1 MAPTEE
7 ERAHWISVGRQIE
20 REQSQALI
28 EAEFD
33 RRAELLR
40 KEWEHELPVA
50 GDGRARVLGG
60 IYAETPPATPRLP
73 PPPRTGV
80 CADNQRQAQG
90 GARACETCSSLHA
103 QVASL
108 QEQLATSHLKAES
121 FKLKLHKVE
130 VQLQEE
136 RAEHGKAVRAFE
148 EREREW
154 ESTREREREEWAR
167 ETEVVRVQG
176 LVMALE
182 EQVKSA
188 HFSFCVCLQP
198 TFAGL
203 SLRQLMKAVR
213 TQVAR
218 KEAEHCL
225 RAIQHLSLSPATVH
239 CSQQEGQDQGAHD
252 KQLTGAAP
260 QASASSRVR
269 RRLSREER
277 FALNQKLHQQA
288 DEVDEA
294 DQLQDELPSDVSQKA
309 LVPTDVHADTDKDL
323 SHRERATGDDRNGAR
338 EKTLKV
344 QDGSAVLMRRSDA
357 DQGAVDVALGGDEE
371 RPKEVELEDPSH
383 KEVPATSPRE
393 SGSEFE
399 VWTCAQC
406 WQTDDG
412 KGQNDDGERRRISV
426 HIDAGRVSG

>member
-1 MAPTEE
+1 MATAEE
-7 ERAHWISVGRQIE
+7 EKAHWISVGRQIE

-40 KEWEHELPVA
+40 KEWEQELPVA

-90 GARACETCSSLHA
+90 GARACETCSSLQA
-103 QVASL
+103 QVTSL

-121 FKLKLHKVE
+121 FKLKLHKFE
-130 VQLQEE
+130 VQLQEV
-136 RAEHGKAVRAFE
+136 RNEHGKAVRAFE

-154 ESTREREREEWAR
+154 ESMREREREEWAR

-188 HFSFCVCLQP
+188 HYPFCVCLQP

-203 SLRQLMKAVR
+203 FLKQLMNAVR

-323 SHRERATGDDRNGAR
+323 SHLERATRDDRDGAP

-344 QDGSAVLMRRSDA
+344 QDGSAVVMRRSEA
-357 DQGAVDVALGGDEE
+357 EQVEVDVALGGGEE
-371 RPKEVELEDPSH
+371 WPKEAEFEDSSH
-383 KEVPATSPRE
+383 KEVPAISPRG

-406 WQTDDG
+406 WHTEDG
-412 KGQNDDGERRRISV
+412 KSQDDDGERCRISV
-426 HIDAGRVSG
+426 HVDTGRTSG